1 MVSYDYT
8 ATLTFDGAVFELILI
23 TEVQSPYGYGEYTFT
38 LTDPDILPI
47 QITAPLHL
55 RYQELYGNAGPEEDG
70 LVVEE
75 Y

>member
-38 LTDPDILPI
+38 VTDPDILPI

-55 RYQELYGNAGPEEDG
+55 RYQELYGNSGPDEEG
-70 LVVEE
+70 LAVEE